1 MCRRRDLGIIRSV
14 RTSNRIVGLKG
25 LFLLG
30 LAACGGGEGGGF
42 GGGGGGAITYTPGVY
57 RPFADFANQCA
68 TPRTGIDPFTG
79 QRYPDTRGSALAE
92 KYFLRSWTDS
102 LYLWY
107 SEVTDQDPASV
118 SGVLDYFD
126 VLKTTV
132 TLPSGHSKD
141 QFHFTYDTAAYQA
154 LASSGTQLG
163 YGISWAVV
171 DGAPTPPLG
180 RQMYVQY
187 VQPGTAAAS
196 SGVVRGMRLLS
207 IDGIDVLFVPNVT
220 ALNTALFDPAVNSTH
235 TMVFADRNDPN
246 TTSSKQLPATNVSFD
261 AVPIVSTQQTAAG
274 KVGYLLFND
283 HTRAAEAA
291 LMGAIQQLK
300 TENVTE
306 LVLDLRYNGGGYLDI
321 ASSLAYM
328 IAGPARTNGRTFEL
342 VQFNSKHPTVNPVTG
357 QTIAPVPF
365 HSSGRGFSV
374 PVTTSLPSLNLARVY
389 VLTSDNT
396 CSASEA
402 VINGLR
408 GVGVTVYQ
416 IGGTTCGKPYGFY
429 ARDNCGT
436 TYFSIQFRGVN
447 DVGFGDYA
455 EGFSATRAGG
465 EARANL
471 PGCAAHDD
479 LKHEL
484 GDPAEGQLGVGLGYL
499 ATGSCPVQPNAGRVR
514 AQASTGERS
523 PTEEAQ
529 VLRAPLEPWRSNR
542 ILQ

>member
-1 MCRRRDLGIIRSV
+1 MRKSGC
-14 RTSNRIVGLKG
+14 IVGLKG

-30 LAACGGGEGGGF
+30 LAACGGGDDGGF
-42 GGGGGGAITYTPGVY
+42 GGGGGAITYTPGIF
-57 RPFADFANQCA
+57 RPFAEFANQCE
-68 TPRTGIDPFTG
+68 TPRTGFDPITNE
-79 QRYPDTRGSALAE
+79 RYPDVKGSLLAE
-92 KYFLRSWTDS
+92 KHFLRSWTDS

-107 SEVTDQDPASV
+107 SEVADRDPASV
-118 SGVLDYFD
+118 AGVTDYFSL
-126 VLKTTV
+126 LKTTAV
-132 TLPSGHSKD
+132 RPSGRDKD
-141 QFHFTYDTAAYQA
+141 EFHFTYDTAAYQA
-154 LASSGTQLG
+154 LVSSGAELG

-171 DGAPTPPLG
+171 DPAPTQPMG

-196 SGVVRGMRLLS
+196 NGVVRGMRLLS

-220 ALNTALFDPAVNSTH
+220 ALNAALFDPAVNSTH
-235 TMVFADRNDPN
+235 TLVFAARNDPSI
-246 TTSSKQLPATNVSFD
+246 TTSVQLPAMNVSFD
-261 AVPIVSTQQTAAG
+261 PVPVVSTQQTAAG

-283 HTRAAEAA
+283 HNRPSEAA

-328 IAGPARTNGRTFEL
+328 IAGPTRTSGRTFEL

-357 QTIAPVPF
+357 QNIAPVPF
-365 HSSGRGFSV
+365 HSNGRGFSV
-374 PVTTSLPSLNLARVY
+374 PTSTALPSLNLARVY

-436 TYFSIQFRGVN
+436 TFFSIQFRGVN

-455 EGFSATRAGG
+455 EGFSATRTGG
-465 EARANL
+465 EPLANL

-479 LKHEL
+479 LKHDL
-484 GDPAEGQLGVGLGYL
+484 GDPAEGQFGVALGYL
-499 ATGSCPVQPNAGRVR
+499 VTGACPVQPNAGRVN
-514 AQASTGERS
+514 AQAATVDRTA
-523 PTEEAQ
+523 PEESQ
-529 VLRAPLEPWRSNR
+529 LLRLPFEPWRTNR

>member
-1 MCRRRDLGIIRSV
+1 MRALH
-14 RTSNRIVGLKG
+14 IVGLKG
-25 LFLLG
+25 LILLG
-30 LAACGGGEGGGF
+30 LAACGGGEDGGI
-42 GGGGGGAITYTPGVY
+42 GGGGGGAITYTPGVFE
-57 RPFADFANQCA
+57 PLANFANQCA

-79 QRYPDTRGSALAE
+79 QRYPDVKGSALAE
-92 KYFLRSWTDS
+92 KHFLRSWTDT

-107 SEVTDQDPASV
+107 SEVTDRDPASV
-118 SGVLDYFD
+118 AGVQDYFSL
-126 VLKTTV
+126 LKTTA
-132 TLPSGHSKD
+132 TRPSGRAKD
-141 QFHFTYDTAAYQA
+141 EFHFTYDTAAYQA
-154 LASSGTQLG
+154 LSSSGTQLG
-163 YGISWAVV
+163 YGISWSLI

-187 VQPGTAAAS
+187 VQPGTVAAS

-235 TMVFADRNDPN
+235 TLVFADRNDPN
-246 TTSSKQLPATNVSFD
+246 VTATVQLPATNVSFD
-261 AVPIVSTQQTAAG
+261 AVPVVATQQTAAG

-283 HTRAAEAA
+283 HTRASEAA
-291 LMGAIQQLK
+291 LAGAIQQLK
-300 TENVTE
+300 NENISE

-328 IAGPARTNGRTFEL
+328 IAGPARTNGKTFEL
-342 VQFNSKHPTVNPVTG
+342 VQFNGKHPTVNPVTG

-365 HSSGRGFSV
+365 HANGRGFSV
-374 PVTTSLPSLNLARVY
+374 PTSTALPYLGLSRVY

-402 VINGLR
+402 IINGLR
-408 GVGVTVYQ
+408 GVDVVVHQ

-447 DVGFGDYA
+447 QLGFGDYA
-455 EGFSATRAGG
+455 EGFSATRSGG
-465 EARANL
+465 EAQANL

-479 LKHEL
+479 LKHDL
-484 GDPAEGQLGVGLGYL
+484 GDPAEGQLAVGLGYL
-499 ATGSCPVQPNAGRVR
+499 VTGVCPVQPSSSRVR
-514 AQASTGERS
+514 AQSATADRS
-523 PTEEAQ
+523 AVEEAGI
-529 VLRAPLEPWRSNR
+529 LRAPPEPWRSNR

>member
-1 MCRRRDLGIIRSV
+1 M
-14 RTSNRIVGLKG
+14 RTSHIVGLKG
-25 LFLLG
+25 LILLG
-30 LAACGGGEGGGF
+30 LAACGGGEDGGF
-42 GGGGGGAITYTPGVY
+42 SGGGGGITYTPGVF
-57 RPFADFANQCA
+57 RPFAEFADQCE
-68 TPRTGIDPFTG
+68 TPRTGFDPFTS
-79 QRYPDTRGSALAE
+79 QRYPDVKGSALAE

-107 SEVTDQDPASV
+107 SEVADRDPASV
-118 SGVLDYFD
+118 AGVADYFNL
-126 VLKTTV
+126 LKTTV
-132 TLPSGHSKD
+132 TLSSGTAKD
-141 QFHFTYDTAAYQA
+141 QFHFTYDTAAYQQ
-154 LASSGTQLG
+154 LSSSGTQLG
-163 YGISWAVV
+163 YGISWTIIDPA
-171 DGAPTPPLG
+171 ASTSLG

-187 VQPGTAAAS
+187 VQPGSAAATN
-196 SGVVRGMRLLS
+196 GVVRGMRLMS
-207 IDGIDVLFVPNVT
+207 IDGIDVLFVANVT
-220 ALNTALFDPAVNSTH
+220 ALNAALFDPAVNSTH
-235 TMVFADRNDPN
+235 VMVFADRNNPG
-246 TTSSKQLPATNVSFD
+246 TTVTKTLPAANVAFD

-291 LMGAIQQLK
+291 LVGAIQQLK

-328 IAGPARTNGRTFEL
+328 IAGPARTSGKTFEL

-357 QTIAPVPF
+357 QAIAPVPF
-365 HSSGRGFSV
+365 HSTGQGFSV
-374 PVTTSLPSLNLARVY
+374 PASTALPSLNLARVY
-389 VLTSDNT
+389 VLTSADT

-436 TYFSIQFRGVN
+436 TYFSIQFRGIN
-447 DVGFGDYA
+447 EAGFGDYA
-455 EGFSATRAGG
+455 EGFSATRSSG
-465 EARANL
+465 EPQANL

-479 LKHEL
+479 LKHDL
-484 GDPAEGQLGVGLGYL
+484 GDPAEGQLAVGLGYL
-499 ATGSCPVQPNAGRVR
+499 VTGVCPVQPSAGRVR
-514 AQASTGERS
+514 AQSASADLS
-523 PTEEAQ
+523 PAEQ
-529 VLRAPLEPWRSNR
+529 SRVLRVPREPWRSNR